1 MSKYL
6 TASTEFKFTGFFPR
20 TLDFLKD
27 LKSNNSKAWFDAH
40 KQDYREC
47 LLDPMRS
54 LVKEMGKSMLTIDPY
69 LVTIPLIN
77 KTISRI
83 YRDTR
88 FSKDKSLFKNVMWIT
103 FKRPGKDWRDAPAY
117 FFEISPD
124 SYRYGMG
131 FYSASK
137 STMDR
142 FRKMIDEK
150 PEEFLQAISFYSK
163 QRIFVLEGAKYKKI
177 PDKKKPEII
186 IDWYRRRNLYLACNR
201 KPDNRLFSRAL
212 ADDLISGFELL
223 APLYHYLRK
232 IKTEG

>member
-1 MSKYL
+1 MDKYS
-6 TASTEFKFTGFFPR
+6 TTSTEFEFTGFFPR

-27 LKSNNSKAWFDAH
+27 LKSNNSKIWFDAH
-40 KQDYREC
+40 NQDYQVY
-47 LLDPMRS
+47 LLDPLRN
-54 LVKEMGKSMLTIDPY
+54 LVKEVGKFMLTIDPY
-69 LVTIPLIN
+69 LVTIPVIN

-103 FKRPGKDWRDAPAY
+103 FKRLCKDWKDAPAY

-142 FRKMIDEK
+142 FREMIDEK

-177 PDKKKPEII
+177 PEKIR
-186 IDWYRRRNLYLACNR
+186 DWYRRRNLYLVCNR
-201 KPDNRLFSRAL
+201 KPDNRLFSRVL

-232 IKTEG
+232 IKAEGLTC